1 MSGMKRVVEE
11 VALMYWEG
19 YTILSIAREL
29 KLSMKEVTDVVCN
42 YITPTK
48 EGELL

>member
-19 YTILSIAREL
+19 YTILAIARSL
-29 KLSMKEVTDVVCN
+29 KLSTKQVQAVVN
-42 YITPTK
+42 LYK
-48 EGELL
+48 GELL